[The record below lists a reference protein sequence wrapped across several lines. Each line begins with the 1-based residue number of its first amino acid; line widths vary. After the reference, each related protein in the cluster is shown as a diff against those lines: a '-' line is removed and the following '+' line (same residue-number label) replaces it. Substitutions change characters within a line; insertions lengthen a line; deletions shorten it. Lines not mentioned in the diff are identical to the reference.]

1 MARIQFPN
9 RLFGPGDFFAE
20 VVDNNGDPTE
30 VLEAGDSFEIRTK
43 WDIGLLAALL
53 MGGEWT
59 VSTYVESLGPGPEKL
74 IGTTTLPLDGSTAYK
89 ATVHVPANT
98 LPNDP
103 PPPTGGVYKMVT
115 VLTHR
120 NFKKISNVAA
130 VAEGPVVRIA

>member
-9 RLFGPGDFFAE
+9 RLFGPGEFTAE
-20 VVDNNGDPTE
+20 VQDNNGAPTE
-30 VLEAGDSFEIRTK
+30 VLEAGDPFKIVAK

-59 VSTYVESLGPGPEKL
+59 VTTYVESIGPGPERL
-74 IGTTTLPLDGSTAYK
+74 IGTTTLPLDGSTVYN
-89 ATVHVPANT
+89 ATVEVPANT